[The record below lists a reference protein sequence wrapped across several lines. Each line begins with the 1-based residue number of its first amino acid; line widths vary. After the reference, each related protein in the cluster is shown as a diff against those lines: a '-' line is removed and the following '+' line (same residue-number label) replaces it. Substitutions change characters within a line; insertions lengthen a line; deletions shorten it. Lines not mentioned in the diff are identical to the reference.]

1 MINDIKQDAESRM
14 RQSIEHL
21 KTELSKVRTGR
32 AHVSLLDHLKVDFYG
47 SQVPIS
53 QAASVSVG
61 DARSLV
67 VQPWDKEMV
76 SVIEKAIME
85 SDLGLNPNTAGTTIR
100 IVLPALTEERRKEL
114 TKVVHPRRGR
124 KCQGRD
130 SQYPPRCQQI
140 RNGAPERQAD
150 YRGRGAS
157 SGKRDPTINR
167 QILRRRRYGRR
178 NQGQRTARNLTG

>member
-1 MINDIKQDAESRM
+1 MINDIKKDAEQRM
-14 RQSIEHL
+14 KQSVEHL

-67 VQPWDKEMV
+67 IQPWDKEMV
-76 SVIEKAIME
+76 AVIEKAILE

-114 TKVVHPRRGR
+114 TKVVHAEGESA
-124 KCQGRD
+124 KVA
-130 SQYPPRCQQI
+130 I
-140 RNGAPERQAD
+140 RNTRRDANKSAGELKKEKEITEDDERRAEGDIQQLTDKYCAD
-150 YRGRGAS
+150 V
-157 SGKRDPTINR
+157 DTIVEAKDKELME
-167 QILRRRRYGRR
+167 I
-178 NQGQRTARNLTG
+178 

>member
-114 TKVVHPRRGR
+114 TKVVHAEGENA
-124 KCQGRD
+124 KVA
-130 SQYPPRCQQI
+130 I
-140 RNGAPERQAD
+140 RNTRRDANKSAMELQKDKQITEDEERRAESEIQQLTDKYCAD
-150 YRGRGAS
+150 VDTVVET
-157 SGKRDPTINR
+157 KDKELLEI
-167 QILRRRRYGRR
+167 
-178 NQGQRTARNLTG
+178 